1 MFSVS
6 AAYIKVYLLEN
17 GICVAKKKTKAVRKS
32 LDPLYNQVLV
42 FSESPQGK
50 VVQVRHFQEWNSPNT
65 NLIDL
70 AIWSF
75 CIRELLF
82 TFWTRHLLNV
92 SSSSSVYH
100 PLAAVA
106 CTDILRR
113 WCSSGKKEHLVRR
126 VKPQTVRF
134 IKGILYYRA
143 IHMQFCCD
151 CICIYY
157 NIVLE

>member
-32 LDPLYNQVLV
+32 VDPLYNQVLV

-50 VVQVRHFQEWNSPNT
+50 VVQVRHFQVWNSPNA
-65 NLIDL
+65 NLVAS

-82 TFWTRHLLNV
+82 SFWTRHLLTM

-100 PLAAVA
+100 SVYPLVAVV

-113 WCSSGKKEHLVRR
+113 RCSSGKKGHLLRR
-126 VKPQTVRF
+126 VKPQT
-134 IKGILYYRA
+134 K
-143 IHMQFCCD
+143 
-151 CICIYY
+151 IY
-157 NIVLE
+157 